1 MANPSSKT
9 AVAAAIAGNGCVMVA
24 KFVAFL
30 FTGSGAMLSEAIH
43 TLADL
48 INQIL
53 LMIGIVRSSRDPDH
67 IYEYGYQSERYV
79 WALISAVG
87 IFFLGCGVT
96 VYHAIESLLHPSELK
111 DLGWALGV
119 LTFSLILEGIV
130 LWVAVKAAKEQAGD
144 KPLLHFLRYEADP
157 AVVTVVLEDAAACL
171 GVIIA
176 FAAIIL
182 ARLTGSPYWD
192 AIGSLT
198 IGLLLGAIAI
208 WLIARNTSLLVG
220 ASIPAKIRNQVK
232 KIIEADPAVDEIV
245 DLKTRILDTDT
256 YRIKADI
263 HFDGGA
269 LADKL
274 RPQLREAYDRIQT
287 FEEFEKFAH
296 QFGDDVVELLAE
308 EIDIIER
315 RIRDQV
321 PQAKHLDL
329 EAERE

>member
-1 MANPSSKT
+1 MASPSSKT
-9 AVAAAIAGNGCVMVA
+9 AVAAAIIGNGCVMVA

-53 LMIGIVRSSRDPDH
+53 LMIGIVRSTRDPDH

-96 VYHAIESLLHPSELK
+96 VYHGIESLLHPKELK

-119 LTFSLILEGIV
+119 LAFSLVLEGIV
-130 LWVAVKAAKEQAGD
+130 LWIAVRAAKHQAAG
-144 KPLLHFLRYEADP
+144 KPLMHFLRYEADP
-157 AVVTVVLEDAAACL
+157 AVTAVVLEDAAACL
-171 GVIIA
+171 GVVIA
-176 FAAIIL
+176 FAAIVL
-182 ARLTGSPYWD
+182 TRLTGSPYWD
-192 AIGSLT
+192 AIGSIV

-208 WLIARNTSLLVG
+208 WLIARNSSLLVG
-220 ASIPAKIRNQVK
+220 ASIPAPIRRQVLN
-232 KIIEADPAVDEIV
+232 IIEADPAVEEVV

-274 RPQLREAYDRIQT
+274 RPQLREAYERIQS
-287 FEEFEKFAH
+287 FAEFEKFAH
-296 QFGDDVVELLAE
+296 EFGDDIVDLLAE
-308 EIDIIER
+308 EIDTIER
-315 RIRDQV
+315 RIRDRV
-321 PQAKHLDL
+321 PEAKHLDL
-329 EAERE
+329 EADI

>member
-1 MANPSSKT
+1 MASPSSKT
-9 AVAAAIAGNGCVMVA
+9 AVAAAIIGNGFVMVA

-48 INQIL
+48 LNQIL
-53 LMIGIVRSSRDPDH
+53 LMIGIVRSTRDPDH

-96 VYHAIESLLHPSELK
+96 VYHGIESLLHPKELK

-119 LTFSLILEGIV
+119 LAFSLVLEGIV
-130 LWVAVKAAKEQAGD
+130 LWIAVRAAKHQAAG
-144 KPLLHFLRYEADP
+144 KPLMHFLRHEADP
-157 AVVTVVLEDAAACL
+157 AVTAVVLEDAAACL
-171 GVIIA
+171 GVVIA
-176 FAAIIL
+176 FGAIVL
-182 ARLTGSPYWD
+182 TRLTGSPYWD
-192 AIGSLT
+192 AIGSII

-208 WLIARNTSLLVG
+208 WLIARNSSLLVG
-220 ASIPAKIRNQVK
+220 ASIPAPIRRQVLY
-232 KIIEADPAVDEIV
+232 IIEADPAVEEVV

-274 RPQLREAYDRIQT
+274 RPQLREAYERIQS
-287 FEEFEKFAH
+287 FAEFEKFAH
-296 QFGDDVVELLAE
+296 EFGDDIVDLLAE
-308 EIDIIER
+308 EIDTIER
-315 RIRDQV
+315 RIRDRV
-321 PQAKHLDL
+321 PEAKHLDL
-329 EAERE
+329 EADI

>member
-9 AVAAAIAGNGCVMVA
+9 AVAAAIVGNAMVMVA
-24 KFVAFL
+24 KFVAFV

-48 INQIL
+48 LNQIL
-53 LMIGIVRSSRDPDH
+53 LMIGIVRSARDPDH

-96 VYHAIESLLHPSELK
+96 VYHGIESLLHPKELRE
-111 DLGWALGV
+111 LGWALGV

-130 LWVAVKAAKEQAGD
+130 LWIAVRAAREQAGG

-157 AVVTVVLEDAAACL
+157 AVTAVVLEDAAACL
-171 GVIIA
+171 GVLIA
-176 FAAIIL
+176 FAAIVL
-182 ARLTGSPYWD
+182 ARATGSPYWD
-192 AIGSLT
+192 AIGSLI

-208 WLIARNTSLLVG
+208 WLIARNSSLLVG
-220 ASIPAKIRNQVK
+220 ASIPDPIRRQVL
-232 KIIEADPAVDEIV
+232 KIIEADPAVEEVV
-245 DLKTRILDTDT
+245 DLKTRVLDTDT

-274 RPQLREAYDRIQT
+274 RPQLREAFEKIET
-287 FEEFEKFAH
+287 FEQFERFAH
-296 QFGDDVVELLAE
+296 EFGDDIVELLAK

-315 RIRDQV
+315 RIREQV
-321 PQAKHLDL
+321 PAAKHLDL
-329 EAERE
+329 EAEI

>member
-9 AVAAAIAGNGCVMVA
+9 AVTAAIVGNAFVMVA

-53 LMIGIVRSSRDPDH
+53 LMVGIVRSARDPDH

-96 VYHAIESLLHPSELK
+96 VYHGIQSLLHPHELK
-111 DLGWALGV
+111 ELGWALGV
-119 LTFSLILEGIV
+119 LIFSFVLEGLV
-130 LWVAVKAAKEQAGD
+130 LWIAVRAARQQADG

-157 AVVTVVLEDAAACL
+157 AVVAVVLEDAAACL
-171 GVIIA
+171 GVLIA
-176 FAAIIL
+176 FSAIVMS
-182 ARLTGSPYWD
+182 RVTGEPYWD
-192 AIGSLT
+192 AIGSLI
-198 IGLLLGAIAI
+198 IGVLLGAIAI
-208 WLIARNTSLLVG
+208 WLIARNSSLLVG
-220 ASIPAKIRNQVK
+220 ASIPEPIRQQVR
-232 KIIEADPAVDEIV
+232 KIIEADPAVEEIV

-263 HFDGGA
+263 HFDGGV

-274 RPQLREAYDRIQT
+274 RPQLREAYDRIKT

-296 QFGDDVVELLAE
+296 EFGDDVVELLAK

-315 RIRDQV
+315 RIREKV

-329 EAERE
+329 EAE

>member
-1 MANPSSKT
+1 MASPSSKT
-9 AVAAAIAGNGCVMVA
+9 AVAAAIGGNACVMVA

-53 LMIGIVRSSRDPDH
+53 LMVGIVRSTRDPDH

-96 VYHAIESLLHPSELK
+96 VYHGIQSLLHPHELK

-119 LTFSLILEGIV
+119 LTFSFVLEAIV
-130 LWVAVKAAKEQAGD
+130 LWIAVRAAKQQAEG
-144 KPLLHFLRYEADP
+144 KPLMHYLRHEADP
-157 AVVTVVLEDAAACL
+157 AVVAVVLEDAAACL
-171 GVIIA
+171 GVLVA
-176 FAAIIL
+176 FAAIVL
-182 ARLTGSPYWD
+182 SRVTGEPYWD
-192 AIGSLT
+192 AIGSLI
-198 IGLLLGAIAI
+198 IGVLLGVIAI

-220 ASIPAKIRNQVK
+220 ASIPTSIRAQVK
-232 KIIEADPAVDEIV
+232 KIIEADPAVEEIV

-274 RPQLREAYDRIQT
+274 RPQLREAYDRIKT

-296 QFGDDVVELLAE
+296 EFGDDVVDLLAD

-315 RIRDQV
+315 KIRDQI

-329 EAERE
+329 EAE

>member
-1 MANPSSKT
+1 MASSSSKT
-9 AVAAAIAGNGCVMVA
+9 AVAAAIGGNALVMVA

-48 INQIL
+48 LNQIL
-53 LMIGIVRSSRDPDH
+53 LMVGIVRSARDPDH

-96 VYHAIESLLHPSELK
+96 VYHGIQSLLHPHELT
-111 DLGWALGV
+111 DYGWAFGV
-119 LTFSLILEGIV
+119 LAFSLALEGIV
-130 LWVAVKAAKEQAGD
+130 LWIAVRSAKQQAEGR
-144 KPLLHFLRYEADP
+144 PFLHFLRYEADP
-157 AVVTVVLEDAAACL
+157 AVVAVVLEDAAACL
-171 GVIIA
+171 GVLIA
-176 FAAIIL
+176 FGAIVMS
-182 ARLTGSPYWD
+182 RVTGEPYWD
-192 AIGSLT
+192 AIGSIV

-220 ASIPAKIRNQVK
+220 ASIPAKIRKQVE
-232 KIIEADPAVDEIV
+232 KIINNNPAVDEIV

-274 RPQLREAYDRIQT
+274 RPQLREAYDEIKT
-287 FEEFEKFAH
+287 FEQFEKFAH
-296 QFGDDVVELLAE
+296 EFGDDVVDLLAE
-308 EIDIIER
+308 EVDTIER
-315 RIRDQV
+315 KIRAAV
-321 PQAKHLDL
+321 PEAKHLDL
-329 EAERE
+329 EAE

>member
-1 MANPSSKT
+1 MAASSSKT
-9 AVAAAIAGNGCVMVA
+9 AVAAAIGGNGLVMIA

-43 TLADL
+43 TFADL
-48 INQIL
+48 LNQIL
-53 LMIGIVRSSRDPDH
+53 LMVGIVRSTRDPDH

-96 VYHAIESLLHPSELK
+96 IYHGIQSLLHPHELK
-111 DLGWALGV
+111 ELSWAIGV
-119 LTFSLILEGIV
+119 LIFSFVLEGIV
-130 LWVAVKAAKEQAGD
+130 FWIAIRAAKQQAAG
-144 KPLLHFLRYEADP
+144 KPLMHFLRYEADP
-157 AVVTVVLEDAAACL
+157 AVTAVVLEDFVACL
-171 GVIIA
+171 GVLIA
-176 FAAIIL
+176 MGAIML
-182 ARLTGSPYWD
+182 SKLTGDVYWD
-192 AIGSLT
+192 AIGSLI
-198 IGLLLGAIAI
+198 IGGLLGAIAI

-220 ASIPAKIRNQVK
+220 ASIPAKIRKQVEE
-232 KIIEADPAVDEIV
+232 IINDDPAVEEIV

-274 RPQLREAYDRIQT
+274 RPQLREAYDNIQS

-296 QFGDDVVELLAE
+296 EFGDDVVELLAE
-308 EIDIIER
+308 EIDLIER
-315 RIRDQV
+315 KIRKQV

-329 EAERE
+329 EADI

>member
-1 MANPSSKT
+1 MASSSSKT
-9 AVAAAIAGNGCVMVA
+9 AVATAIGGNACVMVA
-24 KFVAFL
+24 KFVAFM

-48 INQIL
+48 LNQIL

-96 VYHAIESLLHPSELK
+96 VYHGIQSLLHPHELS
-111 DLGWALGV
+111 DLGWAIGV
-119 LTFSLILEGIV
+119 LIFSFVLEGIV
-130 LWVAVKAAKEQAGD
+130 FYVAVRAAKQQADG
-144 KPLLHFLRYEADP
+144 KPLMKFLRYEADP
-157 AVVTVVLEDAAACL
+157 AVTAVVLEDFVACL
-171 GVIIA
+171 GVLIA
-176 FAAIIL
+176 LAAILLSKI
-182 ARLTGSPYWD
+182 TGEVYWD
-192 AIGSLT
+192 AIGSLV
-198 IGLLLGAIAI
+198 IGVLLGAIAI

-220 ASIPAKIRNQVK
+220 ASIPTKIRNQVK
-232 KIIEADPAVDEIV
+232 KIIETNPAVEEIV

-274 RPQLREAYDRIQT
+274 RPQLREAYDSIET
-287 FEEFEKFAH
+287 FEQFEKFAH
-296 QFGDDVVELLAE
+296 EFGDDVVELLAA
-308 EIDIIER
+308 EIDLIER
-315 RIRDQV
+315 KIRQQV
-321 PQAKHLDL
+321 PEAKHLDL
-329 EAERE
+329 EAEI